1 MRVLSQHLKGVL
13 ITAIGVLIISPDGL
27 LTRLIQVDHWTL
39 IFWRAILMAFGMW
52 LLTCFFHP
60 KNTWRAYK
68 SIGVHGLLMV
78 IFYTFGTISF
88 ITAITHTSV
97 ANTLIILSTTPL
109 FAALIGRIAFAE
121 AIKLRTWCAIF
132 LVAIGIYVISSD
144 SESQDATLYG
154 DLAAMSG
161 AFFLAAGFS
170 VVRRKPTISVFPV
183 FSIAGLVTAL
193 LSFPLA
199 EPLSVTQQDMGYLII
214 MGVYMLPMATALMFL
229 GPRYIPASEVG
240 LMMLLESV
248 LGPTWVWLVLGEN
261 PGSRTLVGGA
271 IIISTLA
278 INTVWAMR
286 SRSENSRLP
295 TEAALSRKVSV

>member
-1 MRVLSQHLKGVL
+1 MPVLSQHLKGVM
-13 ITAIGVLIISPDGL
+13 ITALGVLIISPDGL

-68 SIGVHGLLMV
+68 NIGVHGLLMV
-78 IFYTFGTISF
+78 MFYSCGTISF

-109 FAALIGRIAFAE
+109 FAALIGLVVFAE

-132 LVAIGIYVISSD
+132 LVAVGIYVISSGGD
-144 SESQDATLYG
+144 SHGASLYG
-154 DLAAMSG
+154 DIAAMAG

-193 LSFPLA
+193 LSFPLSQ
-199 EPLSVTQQDMGYLII
+199 PFSVTQQDMGYLII
-214 MGVYMLPMATALMFL
+214 MGVYMLPLATALMFL

-240 LMMLLESV
+240 LMILLESV

-261 PGSRTLVGGA
+261 PGSRTLIGGA

-278 INTVWAMR
+278 INTVWALR
-286 SRSENSRLP
+286 SRPQKGHLQRQAVP
-295 TEAALSRKVSV
+295 G